1 MAVEVAQQD
10 VARTGCDVA
19 VIGAGFAG
27 LSAAVKLADAGL
39 KVVVVEQAP
48 RLGGRATAFT
58 DKTTGERVD
67 NGQHALFGCYRETY
81 AFLRTIGTADLAPLD
96 PRLELVMADVSG
108 HQSRLSC
115 PPLPAPMHLLAGV
128 LSWGALSIADR
139 WSTVKIA
146 PFLRDARRRG
156 AEAVAAEVPAELTVS
171 EWLASLGQGPV
182 VREWLWN
189 PLALAALNQ
198 SPDVAGARAFARVL
212 GELFGPE
219 PGASSLGVPAVPL
232 DELYAEP
239 AARFV
244 EARGGQVLRGALAR
258 LGAEEAPGEK
268 RRRVSFSTKKT
279 PDVFSIAA
287 ARAVVCAVP
296 WHALGALWAGGAPPE
311 IAPIVKNA
319 ELFVAEPIVSV
330 NLWFDRPVLSH
341 RQVGLVGTQFDWAFA
356 ATSKKTSGVFFDEK
370 DTRRLF
376 RVTLVASG
384 ARDLLRRDNDAL
396 IALAERE
403 LRVCLGGTAADTGA
417 IRRAF
422 GANPGADAAASL
434 REARRVHAVV
444 VREPRATFSVAPG
457 APARPGTVTPAAG
470 VFLAGDWTDTG
481 LPGTIEGA
489 VVSGH
494 RAAREVLDWCSKGAL
509 EHQ

>member
-1 MAVEVAQQD
+1 MAAEVAQD
-10 VARTGCDVA
+10 ITRTDCDVA

-39 KVVVVEQAP
+39 RVVVLEQAP

-58 DKTTGERVD
+58 DKTTGDRVD

-108 HQSRLSC
+108 RQSRLSC

-128 LSWGALSIADR
+128 LSWGALPIADR
-139 WSTVKIA
+139 WSTVKMA

-156 AEAVAAEVPAELTVS
+156 AEAVAAEVPAGLTVS
-171 EWLASLGQGPV
+171 EWLASLAQGPV

-219 PGASSLGVPAVPL
+219 PGAASLGVPIVPL

-239 AARFV
+239 AARFI
-244 EARGGQVLRGALAR
+244 EARGGQVLRGVR
-258 LGAEEAPGEK
+258 CKMSSEA
-268 RRRVSFSTKKT
+268 KKPSGGFFIGKKP
-279 PDVFSIAA
+279 PDGFF

-296 WHALGALWAGGAPPE
+296 WHALGTVWADGVPP
-311 IAPIVKNA
+311 AGMAQIVKNA
-319 ELFVAEPIVSV
+319 EQIVAEPIVSV

-341 RQVGLVGTQFDWAFA
+341 RQVGLVGTAFDWAFA
-356 ATSKKTSGVFFDEK
+356 ASEQIEKSRREAFFQKKAS
-370 DTRRLF
+370 RRFF

-396 IALAERE
+396 VALAERE
-403 LRVCLGGTAADTGA
+403 LRACLGGAT
-417 IRRAF
+417 
-422 GANPGADAAASL
+422 GADAPASL
-434 REARRVHAVV
+434 RDARRVHAVV

-457 APARPGTVTPAAG
+457 SPPRPGTVTPVAG

-494 RAAREVLDWCSKGAL
+494 RAASEVLTWCSK
-509 EHQ
+509 

>member
-1 MAVEVAQQD
+1 MAQG
-10 VARTGCDVA
+10 VARIDCDVA

-81 AFLRTIGTADLAPLD
+81 AFLRTIGTAHLAPLD
-96 PRLELVMADVSG
+96 PKLELVMADVSG
-108 HQSRLSC
+108 RRSRLAC
-115 PPLPAPMHLLAGV
+115 PGLPAPLHLLAGV
-128 LSWGALSIADR
+128 LSWGALPWADR
-139 WSTVKIA
+139 WSTMKMA
-146 PFLRDARRRG
+146 PFLRDARKRG
-156 AEAVAAEVPAELTVS
+156 AKAAAADVPAELTVS

-189 PLALAALNQ
+189 QLALAALNQ

-212 GELFGPE
+212 GELFGRDPS
-219 PGASSLGVPAVPL
+219 ASSLGVPMVPL

-244 EARGGQVLRGALAR
+244 EARGGRVLRGVPYKISS
-258 LGAEEAPGEK
+258 EAISGEIASELILK
-268 RRRVSFSTKKT
+268 TT
-279 PDVFSIAA
+279 PDVFSVVA

-296 WHALGALWAGGAPPE
+296 WHALGALWADGAPSG
-311 IAPIVKNA
+311 IAPIVANA
-319 ELFVAEPIVSV
+319 EQFVAEPIVSV
-330 NLWFDRPVLSH
+330 NLWFDRAVLSH
-341 RQVGLVGTQFDWAFA
+341 RQVGLVGTQFDWAFQTGRPQRSSRGA
-356 ATSKKTSGVFFDEK
+356 PLSGPTSEVVLS
-370 DTRRLF
+370 

-384 ARDLLRRDNDAL
+384 ARDLLRRDNAAL
-396 IALAERE
+396 VALAERE
-403 LRVCLGGTAADTGA
+403 LRACLGGAA
-417 IRRAF
+417 R
-422 GANPGADAAASL
+422 L
-434 REARRVHAVV
+434 LHAVV

-457 APARPGTVTPAAG
+457 APSRPGTVTPVAG

-489 VVSGH
+489 VLSGH
-494 RAAREVLDWCSKGAL
+494 SAAAEVLKWCSR
-509 EHQ
+509 

>member
-1 MAVEVAQQD
+1 VAQD
-10 VARTGCDVA
+10 IARTDCDVA

-27 LSAAVKLADAGL
+27 LSAAVKLAYAGL

-81 AFLRTIGTADLAPLD
+81 AFLRTIGTAHLAPLD
-96 PRLELVMADVSG
+96 PKLELVMADVSG
-108 HQSRLSC
+108 RQSRLSC

-128 LSWGALSIADR
+128 LSWGVLPLADR
-139 WSTVKIA
+139 WSTVKMA
-146 PFLRDARRRG
+146 PFLRAARARG
-156 AEAVAAEVPAELTVS
+156 AEAVAAAVPADLTVS
-171 EWLASLGQGPV
+171 QWLASMGQGPV

-212 GELFGPE
+212 GELFGAE
-219 PGASSLGVPAVPL
+219 PGSSSLGVPTVPL

-239 AARFV
+239 AARFI
-244 EARGGQVLRGALAR
+244 EARGGRVLRGVSCKIASEDL
-258 LGAEEAPGEK
+258 EK
-268 RRRVSFSTKKT
+268 RCRVSFSTKKT
-279 PDVFSIAA
+279 PDTFSVVT
-287 ARAVVCAVP
+287 ARAVVCGVP
-296 WHALGALWAGGAPPE
+296 WHALGPLWADGAPE
-311 IAPIVKNA
+311 GIAPIVQNA
-319 ELFVAEPIVSV
+319 EQIVAEPIVSV

-341 RQVGLVGTQFDWAFA
+341 RQVGLVGTAFDWAFA
-356 ATSKKTSGVFFDEK
+356 APEKVSGAFFDEK
-370 DTRRLF
+370 GTRNLF

-384 ARDLLRRDNDAL
+384 AHDLLRRDNDAL
-396 IALAERE
+396 VALAERE
-403 LRVCLGGTAADTGA
+403 LRACLGGAPA
-417 IRRAF
+417 
-422 GANPGADAAASL
+422 GADAAASL
-434 REARRVHAVV
+434 REARRLHAGV

-457 APARPGTVTPAAG
+457 APARPGTVTPVAG

-494 RAAREVLDWCSKGAL
+494 RAAREVLKWCSRGA
-509 EHQ
+509 Q